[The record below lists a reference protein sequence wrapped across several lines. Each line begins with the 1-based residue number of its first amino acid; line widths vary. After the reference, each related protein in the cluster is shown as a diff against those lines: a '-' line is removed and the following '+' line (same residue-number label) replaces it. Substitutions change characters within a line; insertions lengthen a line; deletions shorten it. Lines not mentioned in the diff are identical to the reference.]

1 MMGTIYMVIENT
13 RRKWWRAVV
22 LWLSLAISCIV
33 IQITIACAA
42 ELSSDPK
49 QIVNPLYVLAII
61 STILFF
67 LSTALLGKLVISIES
82 RFNKGDRRMENI
94 EKSISDTKSALD
106 KLSGA
111 HDERRRKGEC

>member
-1 MMGTIYMVIENT
+1 MGTLYMIIDNT
-13 RRKWWRAVV
+13 RRKWWRAVA
-22 LWLSLAISCIV
+22 LWLSLAVSCIV
-33 IQITIACAA
+33 IEITIAYAA

-67 LSTALLGKLVISIES
+67 LSTALLGKLVISIEA
-82 RFNKGDRRMENI
+82 RFEKGDKRMADI
-94 EKSISDTKSALD
+94 EKTIIDNKSALD

-111 HDERRRKGEC
+111 HDERKRKGEC

>member
-1 MMGTIYMVIENT
+1 MGTIYMVIENP

-22 LWLSLAISCIV
+22 LWLSLAISCMA

-67 LSTALLGKLVISIES
+67 LSTALLGRLVVSIEA
-82 RFNKGDRRMENI
+82 RFNKADTRMENI
-94 EKSISDTKSALD
+94 EKIVGENKSALD
-106 KLSGA
+106 KLSGS
-111 HDERRRKGEC
+111 HDERKRKGDC